1 MKKSNII
8 ICLVIAIVLVSLYI
22 YFNNNHVEG
31 ITLSINSAGSGSANP
46 IFNLTSEQRYNFHV
60 KIMTGMA
67 ISHPLIFNFVAN
79 NPSITQTKI
88 QDFLLAARLSL
99 IAYQVDESNV
109 IAGCSKLG
117 LKYIGGAQNGDCYI
131 WVAKLKN
138 TTVIMIQGTEFV
150 PTDRNLFQVWD
161 DLSILP
167 HYLPSNIPDKPSN
180 MYVHYGLYRSLVLT
194 WPKVNN
200 LIDFDNPVWIVGHS
214 LGAARSML
222 ARYFIPQTTQVRITN
237 LGGLRSANED
247 FWNHVSPNTV
257 FERIL
262 FEQDFAGDWQPML
275 PYYHPTEYFYWLT
288 NGTIHYVNQ
297 RNWLNLSFNDHSI
310 VNSYIPALE
319 NLANV

>member
-22 YFNNNHVEG
+22 YFSNDNG
-31 ITLSINSAGSGSANP
+31 KGKTLSISHFSHASP
-46 IFNLTSEQRYNFHV
+46 IFAFTSKQRYDYHV
-60 KIMTGMA
+60 KIMTAMT
-67 ISHPLIFNFVAN
+67 ISHPLFFNFTAN
-79 NPSITQTKI
+79 NPSITQAKI

-99 IAYQVDESNV
+99 IAYEVDESDV

-117 LKYIGGAQNGDCYI
+117 LKYLGGAQNGDCYI

-150 PTDRNLFQVWD
+150 PGNRNLWQVWD

-167 HYLPSNIPDKPSN
+167 HYLHSNIPGKSSN
-180 MYVHYGLYRSLVLT
+180 MYVHYGLYHSLILT
-194 WPKVNN
+194 WPNVSN
-200 LIDFDNPVWIVGHS
+200 LIDFNNPVWIVGHS

-222 ARYFIPQTTQVRITN
+222 TRYLIPQTTQVRITN

-288 NGTIHYVNQ
+288 NGTIQYVNQ
-297 RNWLNLSFNDHSI
+297 RNWLNLSFSDHSI

-319 NLANV
+319 NLAKV